1 MLSLRQRAWISGGL
15 SALVSLG
22 VGILLLYS
30 YLNQRTL
37 ERFDRTLVERHTEVV
52 VALSYAAE
60 DPAQLS
66 ELLFDPT
73 YQAPFSGR
81 YWQISGPDGAI
92 YSSGSLLGATLPGAE
107 AAPTTLALRDAVNP
121 DVEEVRIAGQR
132 ITLEDGSVW
141 VVSVA
146 ESLAQLK
153 ADRRDLRQSLLAA
166 FALVSVI
173 GLASVLFQTAAIL
186 RPLDRLRRDVAQ
198 RWDVDEALVE
208 ADYPEEVAPLVGDI
222 NTLLARNRDIVGRSR
237 RQAADLAHALK
248 TPSAI
253 LRNELVTLAE
263 AGQDMGK
270 SLDALDRVDAQL
282 ARSLARLRTAN
293 TGDSMQART
302 DLTHSVDRF
311 ARLFGMMAGRE
322 GKDFAVSC
330 EPGLV
335 VRMDA
340 QDIEEVL
347 GNLLDNG
354 LKWGRSRLALTARK
368 RKGAIEVVV
377 EDDGPGIP
385 EGDRTEAMKSGARL
399 DTSKP
404 GTGLGLAIA
413 NDLLQAYGA
422 TMALEDSAG
431 LGGLAVRITLPLPP
445 ERVEKKAR
453 GGKRAHG
460 GQNPVTPINQ

>member
-15 SALVSLG
+15 TALVSLG

-30 YLNQRTL
+30 YLNQRAL
-37 ERFDRTLVERHTEVV
+37 DRFDRALVERHTQVV
-52 VALSYAAE
+52 VALSYASD
-60 DPAQLS
+60 DPALLG

-81 YWQISGPDGAI
+81 YWQVASPDGQTFT
-92 YSSGSLLGATLPGAE
+92 SGSLLGASLPGPE
-107 AAPTTLALRDAVNP
+107 AAPTALVLQDAENP
-121 DVEEVRIAGQR
+121 DVEEVRIARQR
-132 ITLEDGSVW
+132 ITLEDGSTW
-141 VVSVA
+141 VVAVA

-153 ADRRDLRQSLLAA
+153 ADRQDLRQSLLVA

-198 RWDVDEALVE
+198 RWDGGEALIE

-222 NTLLARNRDIVGRSR
+222 NTLLTRNREIVGRSR
-237 RQAADLAHALK
+237 RQSADLAHALK

-253 LRNELVTLAE
+253 LRNELTSLAE
-263 AGQDMGK
+263 GGQDLGK
-270 SLDALDRVDAQL
+270 ALDALDRVDAQL

-293 TGDSMQART
+293 TGETMLART
-302 DLTHSVDRF
+302 DLSRSVDRF
-311 ARLFGMMAGRE
+311 ARLFGMMAKRE
-322 GKDFAVSC
+322 GKAFAVDC
-330 EPGLV
+330 EPGLI

-354 LKWGRSRLALTARK
+354 LKWGRTQLRLTARK
-368 RKGAIEVVV
+368 RKGGTEVLV

-385 EGDRTEAMKSGARL
+385 AADRAEALRSGARL

-422 TMALEDSAG
+422 TMALEDSAA
-431 LGGLAVRITLPLPP
+431 LGGLAVRITLPLNP
-445 ERVEKKAR
+445 AR
-453 GGKRAHG
+453 PTRE
-460 GQNPVTPINQ
+460 IE

>member
-1 MLSLRQRAWISGGL
+1 MLSLRQRAWLSGGL

-30 YLNQRTL
+30 YLNQRAL
-37 ERFDRTLVERHTEVV
+37 DRFDRALVERHTQVV
-52 VALSYAAE
+52 VALSYASD
-60 DPAQLS
+60 DPGQLDQ
-66 ELLFDPT
+66 LLFDPT
-73 YQAPFSGR
+73 YQAPYSGR
-81 YWQISGPDGAI
+81 YWQITDPTGATFA
-92 YSSGSLLGATLPGAE
+92 SGSLLGASLPGAE
-107 AAPTTLALRDAVNP
+107 EAAATLSMRNAANP
-121 DVEEVRIAGQR
+121 EVEEVRIAGQR
-132 ITLEDGSVW
+132 ITLEDGSTWIVA
-141 VVSVA
+141 VA

-153 ADRRDLRQSLLAA
+153 DDRSDLRQSLLAA

-186 RPLDRLRRDVAQ
+186 RPLNRLRRDVAH

-222 NTLLARNRDIVGRSR
+222 NTLLDRNREIVGRSR

-263 AGQDMGK
+263 TGQDMGK

-322 GKDFAVSC
+322 GKEFSVSC

-368 RKGAIEVVV
+368 RKGGIEVLV

-385 EGDRTEAMKSGARL
+385 EADRAEALKSGARL

-422 TMALEDSAG
+422 TMALEDSAA

-445 ERVEKKAR
+445 VRGAKKS
-453 GGKRAHG
+453 
-460 GQNPVTPINQ
+460 

>member
-15 SALVSLG
+15 SALVTLS
-22 VGILLLYS
+22 VGTLLLYS
-30 YLNQRTL
+30 FLNQRVL
-37 ERFDRTLVERHTEVV
+37 DRFDRTLTERHTQAV
-52 VALSYAAE
+52 VALSYAAN
-60 DPAQLS
+60 DPARLA
-66 ELLFDPT
+66 ELLFDPQ

-81 YWQISGPDGAI
+81 YWQVTGADGRVVTSA
-92 YSSGSLLGATLPGAE
+92 SLLGAGLPGAG
-107 AAPTTLALRDAVNP
+107 AAASGLMLMDAANAE
-121 DVEEVRIAGQR
+121 VEEVRIAEQR
-132 ITLEDGSVW
+132 ITLEDGSTW
-141 VVSVA
+141 VVAVA

-153 ADRRDLRQSLLAA
+153 ADRRDLRQSLGAA
-166 FALVSVI
+166 FALVAVI

-198 RWDVDEALVE
+198 RWDRDEALSE

-222 NTLLARNRDIVGRSR
+222 NTLLVRNREIVSRSR

-253 LRNELVTLAE
+253 LRNELTALAE
-263 AGQDMGK
+263 GSHDMGK
-270 SLDALDRVDAQL
+270 ALDAMDRVDAQL

-293 TGDSMQART
+293 TGETVQAKT
-302 DLTHSVDRF
+302 DLTHSIDRF
-311 ARLFGMMAGRE
+311 ARMFAMMAGRE
-322 GKDFAVSC
+322 GKALTVSC

-347 GNLLDNG
+347 GNLLDNA
-354 LKWGRSRLALTARK
+354 LKWSGARLALTARK
-368 RKGAIEVVV
+368 VKGGIEVLI

-385 EGDRTEAMKSGARL
+385 AGDRSEAMRSGTRL

-413 NDLLQAYGA
+413 SDLLQAYGA
-422 TMALEDSAG
+422 RLALEDSES
-431 LGGLAVRITLPLPP
+431 LGGLAVRIALPL
-445 ERVEKKAR
+445 RQAR
-453 GGKRAHG
+453 PLSRE
-460 GQNPVTPINQ
+460 PT